1 MPIDRESK
9 QNLIKRIIKESEVEN
24 DGSLSDE
31 KRLSARRK
39 RKFYNT
45 VLNRLKDGQSTDSN
59 Q

>member
-9 QNLIKRIIKESEVEN
+9 SNLIKRIIKESEKEN
-24 DGSLSDE
+24 DASMSDE
-31 KRLSARRK
+31 KRLKARSN

-45 VLNRLKDGQSTDSN
+45 VLNRLKRGQSTDSN